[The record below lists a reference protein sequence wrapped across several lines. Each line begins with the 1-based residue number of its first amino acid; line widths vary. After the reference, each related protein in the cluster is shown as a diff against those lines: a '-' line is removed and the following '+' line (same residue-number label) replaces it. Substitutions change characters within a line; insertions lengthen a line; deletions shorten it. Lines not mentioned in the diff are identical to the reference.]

1 MHADADVVLTGGEVH
16 TLGESD
22 ETYDAVAVRDGRI
35 ARLDS
40 DYEAQFSVGVET
52 DVIDLDGRVVL
63 PGFVDVD
70 AAVGGDGTRRSLRAA
85 ARRATERGV
94 TTVHDRVEG
103 KTAAMYRELSA
114 DGTLPLRVA
123 FDYGYEALNAA
134 ETLGTRT
141 GHGSDQAWTGA
152 LAVPAVG
159 DGEGKITPAVRRD
172 VLRRADEAGLRIAA
186 RATDSAS
193 VASLLDE
200 YERTSADPGAAR
212 HRVVGVEAVA
222 PDVAT
227 RLAETGVVTV
237 VPPGS
242 RALGT
247 LLDAGARVAFGD
259 GGSGDDGEDGG
270 ENGSDDGGENER
282 RTGKGVYDPLAAVDA
297 AVERGVETTAALRAA
312 TGGGA
317 YAGGDEERF
326 GTLTV
331 GGAAD
336 FVVLERS
343 PWAADSIV
351 DIDVEMTI
359 VDGAV
364 VHGAH

>member
-1 MHADADVVLTGGEVH
+1 MRRRALLTLAGAGLTGGSVWVA
-16 TLGESD
+16 TGGLASD
-22 ETYDAVAVRDGRI
+22 DG
-35 ARLDS
+35 LP
-40 DYEAQFSVGVET
+40 VTVET
-52 DVIDLDGRVVL
+52 
-63 PGFVDVD
+63 VD
-70 AAVGGDGTRRSLRAA
+70 A
-85 ARRATERGV
+85 RGS
-94 TTVHDRVEG
+94 
-103 KTAAMYRELSA
+103 TA
-114 DGTLPLRVA
+114 
-123 FDYGYEALNAA
+123 
-134 ETLGTRT
+134 
-141 GHGSDQAWTGA
+141 GS
-152 LAVPAVG
+152 LAVPG
-159 DGEGKITPAVRRD
+159 
-172 VLRRADEAGLRIAA
+172 
-186 RATDSAS
+186 
-193 VASLLDE
+193 
-200 YERTSADPGAAR
+200 
-212 HRVVGVEAVA
+212 
-222 PDVAT
+222 
-227 RLAETGVVTV
+227 TGVVTV

-312 TGGGA
+312 TGGGT

-351 DIDVEMTI
+351 DIDVEMTV